1 MVRQPCS
8 GIGFCLALAALSAPA
23 VAQEAAR
30 ETPWRLGDALGAP
43 DWLRISGSIR
53 PRYETL
59 GATFLAGRTGG
70 DELTSLQTLLKVE
83 ALAGDFVFGGEI
95 LDSRLLSGN
104 AGGGAPG
111 EVNTLEPAQFYAG
124 WRPKNFLAPGASLD
138 VTLGRFTMDLG
149 SRRLVARANYRNLLQ
164 SFDGARAVWTSA
176 DKLKLTAFYVSPT
189 TREPA
194 DLVSALD
201 NEASLDEDYG
211 NVRFGGADIEAP
223 LPLGLV
229 GELYLLELNEDD
241 NASQATRNRDLVTIG
256 ARLRRA
262 PAKAAF
268 DLDLEFA
275 GQTGAVRASA
285 NPADTVD
292 LDHDAHMLHVEA
304 GYTFEGPWSPRLA
317 FQYDEATGDRSPADL
332 SSERF
337 DALFGDRAF
346 EFGPTGLYGA
356 IARTNLSS
364 PGVRLE
370 VKPDALSDAYLMA
383 RRIGLNAPR
392 DSFGGT
398 GVRNPA
404 GASGDDVGLQVE
416 GRYRRWL
423 VQDSLRLNL
432 GAAYLANGD
441 FLETAPNAARE
452 GDSLFAFT
460 ELVWT
465 F

>member
-23 VAQEAAR
+23 LAQEIAK

-124 WRPKNFLAPGASLD
+124 WRPKNFLAPGAS
-138 VTLGRFTMDLG
+138 
-149 SRRLVARANYRNLLQ
+149 Q

-241 NASQATRNRDLVTIG
+241 DASQATRNRDLVTIG